1 MEKQVERKAVG
12 VMEKEHSRSRSIGLF
27 SIFFYFV
34 VLKLWLE
41 VVKIHIQ
48 QKTLDNQVAALSL
61 RSGLMFFIDYEI
73 LYVDQW
79 VWGDDF

>member
-1 MEKQVERKAVG
+1 MFLGR
-12 VMEKEHSRSRSIGLF
+12 
-27 SIFFYFV
+27 
-34 VLKLWLE
+34 LKNNRE

-73 LYVDQW
+73 LYVVQW